1 MTEAEVDAGDP
12 GGEDDLPADLA
23 GAIRR
28 LPKAELHLHLDGS
41 LRPATAVELARE
53 RGIAAPRGVAE
64 MRRRLVAPMPCPDQ
78 ARLLDAFA
86 LPVSL
91 LQDGAALERVASEL
105 VEDLAAEGT
114 TYAEIRWAPTL
125 HMERGLALRDGIGA
139 VVRGARAAA
148 RTRGVTVRL
157 IAVILR
163 THDVERAVAMAHA
176 ASAFAGDGVAG
187 IDLAGREAAAPD
199 PLPFLPAFGIARAAG
214 LGVTCHAAEW
224 GGPAQV
230 RRALALE
237 PDRIAHGAASAEDPA
252 LVAELRAR
260 GITLDLCPTS
270 NRQAGLY
277 PALAHHPLVRL
288 HRAGVAVTL
297 STDDRTVSDLTL
309 TREIGRAIGRLG
321 ATFPEI
327 VAMTRTALRAAFLAD
342 DEPERARLLAALEA
356 FAAGEPLLA
365 ASR

>member
-1 MTEAEVDAGDP
+1 MIEAAEEAQERGRTDDP
-12 GGEDDLPADLA
+12 PAPVA
-23 GAIRR
+23 AAIRR

-41 LRPATAVELARE
+41 LRPATAVALARE
-53 RGIAAPRGVAE
+53 RGIAAPRETAA

-78 ARLLDAFA
+78 ARLLDAFT

-91 LQDGAALERVASEL
+91 LQDAAALERVAHEL

-125 HMERGLALRDGIGA
+125 HTERGLSLRDGIGA
-139 VVRGARAAA
+139 VARGARAAG
-148 RTRGVTVRL
+148 RTCGVTVRL

-163 THDVERAVAMAHA
+163 THEVERAVAMARAAA
-176 ASAFAGDGVAG
+176 ASAGEGVTG

-199 PLPFLPAFGIARAAG
+199 PLPFLPAIGIARAAG

-224 GGPAQV
+224 GGAAQV
-230 RRALALE
+230 RRALALD
-237 PDRIAHGAASAEDPA
+237 PARIAHGAASAEDPA

-260 GITLDLCPTS
+260 GVVLDLCPTS

-277 PALAHHPLVRL
+277 PSLADHPLVRL

-309 TREIGRAIGRLG
+309 SGEIARAIGHLG
-321 ATFPEI
+321 ATLPEI

-342 DEPERARLLAALEA
+342 DEPERARLLAALDA
-356 FAAGEPLLA
+356 CVARDPLL
-365 ASR
+365 RGEG